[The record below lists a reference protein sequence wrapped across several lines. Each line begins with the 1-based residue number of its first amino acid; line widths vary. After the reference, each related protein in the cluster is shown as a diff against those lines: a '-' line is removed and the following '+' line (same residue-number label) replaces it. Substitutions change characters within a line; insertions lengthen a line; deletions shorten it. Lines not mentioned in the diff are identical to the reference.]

1 MDKDLILIGMPGCG
15 KSAMGK
21 QLAKRLNREFAD
33 LDTEIEKDTDMTIP
47 QIFEKYGEAGFRKTE
62 TRVFEKSLKGGRVI
76 ATGGGIVTVD
86 KNREFAKK
94 GCVLFIDRP
103 LEKIFGDIDMEKR
116 PLLADGKERLNK
128 LYSQRYQLYLDWADI
143 RVVNDTDFEDVIK
156 SILNEVKC
164 YENNGD

>member
-1 MDKDLILIGMPGCG
+1 M
-15 KSAMGK
+15 
-21 QLAKRLNREFAD
+21 
-33 LDTEIEKDTDMTIP
+33 
-47 QIFEKYGEAGFRKTE
+47 
-62 TRVFEKSLKGGRVI
+62 
-76 ATGGGIVTVD
+76 
-86 KNREFAKK
+86 
-94 GCVLFIDRP
+94 FIDRP

-116 PLLADGKERLNK
+116 PLLAEGKERLNK